1 MKRIGY
7 VWEELVSTENCEAA
21 VLDSLRN
28 KRKTPYLR
36 HVQTNYKEY
45 GNKIQQTMIDGWI
58 PDPTRE
64 KTINEG
70 TSNKVRHLRIPS
82 LRDHMIHTAVA
93 RILAKY
99 LSKRFYFY
107 ACGSLPNRGQTFA
120 TKAVEGNLRK
130 KKPKDCLLADVK
142 QFYKSLKKG
151 VVMKCLRRVFKDK
164 KFLMINN
171 RILDQMG
178 DGLAIGF
185 TVSHW
190 YAQLVMSFIDQEIKA
205 HTHKKIFMVRFMDNY
220 VITGSRKR
228 LLHKL
233 LRKLIDVLSEY
244 GLRVKEDWQV
254 FPVKS
259 RMVEFLQ
266 YRMDHDK
273 TILKKKLMYRMA
285 HRYKA
290 IKRNGLTAHK
300 ARVVMS
306 DKGTLKYCDSYN
318 FRKNYLYP
326 NVSLK
331 VCRRLISNA
340 DKKRSLLGAA

>member
-7 VWEELVSTENCEAA
+7 VWEELVSDENCAEA
-21 VLDSLRN
+21 VLDSIRN

-45 GNKIQQTMIDGWI
+45 GAKIQHTMLAGWV

-107 ACGSLPNRGQTFA
+107 ACGSLPKRGQTFA

-130 KKPKDCLLADVK
+130 KKPKHCTEADVK

-151 VVMKCLRRVFKDK
+151 KVMKCLRRVFKDK

-171 RILDQMG
+171 QILDQMG

-190 YAQLVMSFIDQEIKA
+190 YAQLVMSFVDQELMEN
-205 HTHKKIFMVRFMDNY
+205 THGKVFMVRFMDNY
-220 VITGSRKR
+220 IITCSRKR
-228 LLHKL
+228 TLHKL
-233 LRKLIDVLSEY
+233 LDKLRHILQEY
-244 GLRVKEDWQV
+244 DLRIKEDWQV
-254 FPVKS
+254 FPIKS
-259 RMVEFLQ
+259 RMVSFLQ

-273 TILKKKLMYRMA
+273 TILKKKLMYRMSK
-285 HRYKA
+285 RYRT

-306 DKGTLKYCDSYN
+306 DRGILKYCDSYN
-318 FRKNYLYP
+318 FRKDYLYP

-331 VCRRLISNA
+331 VCRRLISDA
-340 DKKRSLLGAA
+340 DKKRSLCAAA

>member
-1 MKRIGY
+1 MKRIGH
-7 VWEELVSTENCEAA
+7 VWEELVDTQNCELA
-21 VLDSLRN
+21 VLDSIRN

-45 GNKIQQTMIDGWI
+45 GNKIQQIMINGWI

-70 TSNKVRHLRIPS
+70 TNNKTRDLRIPS

-99 LSKRFYFY
+99 LNKRFYFY
-107 ACGSLPNRGQTFA
+107 ACGSLPYRGQTFA
-120 TKAVEGNLRK
+120 TKAIEGNLRK
-130 KKPKDCLLADVK
+130 KKPKYCCLADVK
-142 QFYKSLKKG
+142 KFYPSLKKG
-151 VVMKCLRRVFKDK
+151 VVMRCLRRVFKDK
-164 KFLMINN
+164 RFLMINN
-171 RILDQMG
+171 QILDQMG

-190 YAQLVMSFIDQEIKA
+190 YAQLVMSFVDQELKEN
-205 HTHKKIFMVRFMDNY
+205 THGKIFFVRFMDNY

-228 LLHKL
+228 YLHKT
-233 LRKLIDVLSEY
+233 LRKLEEILAKY
-244 GLRVKEDWQV
+244 GLRVKEDWQI
-254 FPVKS
+254 FPIKS
-259 RMVEFLQ
+259 RMIEFLQ
-266 YRMDHDK
+266 YRLNHEK
-273 TILKKKLMYRMA
+273 TILKKKLMYRMS

-290 IKRNGLTAHK
+290 VVRNGITAHK
-300 ARVVMS
+300 ARIVMS
-306 DKGTLKYCDSYN
+306 DRGILKYCDSYN

-340 DKKRSLLGAA
+340 DKKRTLLRAA